1 MLRTAQFVSRFAV
14 LRIHIFRI
22 TGLLGY
28 MMGSEGCEARERDV
42 LSHVPIIYLMFALRM
57 DLHRSEN
64 NIDFFL
70 FCVWQAGRVHEL

>member
-1 MLRTAQFVSRFAV
+1 
-14 LRIHIFRI
+14 
-22 TGLLGY
+22 